1 MSARE
6 LFGELGYNLVET
18 TPYMMYY
25 YNEEND
31 IHIWFYNNSKTI
43 EVINEFTLDI
53 LQAINQQVNELGW
66 YGKNDNDNLKISYE
80 IKPSFTTR
88 KIKELQQENQKYKE
102 VGNTY
107 KKRCQLAIEYIESKE
122 YEYGDEE
129 QDNYIY
135 DIGFDE
141 VNELL
146 DILKGMK

>member
-1 MSARE
+1 MKPLTLE
-6 LFGELGYNLVET
+6 ET
-18 TPYMMYY
+18 RLKEQMKERCLAKGQYID
-25 YNEEND
+25 ENAKAKFD
-31 IHIWFYNNSKTI
+31 MLCHLEDF
-43 EVINEFTLDI
+43 EV
-53 LQAINQQVNELGW
+53 QYW
-66 YGKNDNDNLKISYE
+66 
-80 IKPSFTTR
+80 
-88 KIKELQQENQKYKE
+88 ELQQENKKYKE